1 MNALLKKQPKRSNGG
16 SASLTPSRNTK
27 KTDRRENANDAI
39 KLKLGVSVYD
49 DMQTQWLSLHESNV
63 PSDHNL
69 ADGMIIALLSQ
80 GFSEVKIRA
89 VLKGLGGPYSSKR
102 YVPYTSRG

>member
-1 MNALLKKQPKRSNGG
+1 MVKANLPKNVTYPRSLELFLPTDNLLNSFFYSCFKIMNALLKKQPKRSTGG

-49 DMQTQWLSLHESNV
+49 DMQTQ
-63 PSDHNL
+63 
-69 ADGMIIALLSQ
+69 
-80 GFSEVKIRA
+80 
-89 VLKGLGGPYSSKR
+89 
-102 YVPYTSRG
+102 